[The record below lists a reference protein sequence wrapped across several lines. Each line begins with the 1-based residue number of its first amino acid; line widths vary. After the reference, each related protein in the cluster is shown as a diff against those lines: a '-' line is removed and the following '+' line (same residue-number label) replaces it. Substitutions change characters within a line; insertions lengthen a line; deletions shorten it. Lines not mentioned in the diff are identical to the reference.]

1 MPAGEFAMMTI
12 PDPGKLTVEVS
23 IPIGLI
29 SQTAPTAQ
37 PASAAPA
44 SFLKVSSGLANVR
57 VRLVNVPGVT
67 VAVLRNADSVSSR
80 FTSIWIGPLPPS
92 RSTLPGLSVAPVTL
106 TSNESSVTPAGG
118 VSVIVTDTAEAA
130 GVAGA
135 VTVIVAVA
143 LFAVL
148 LTDVAVSVTVA
159 GVGTA
164 AGAL

>member
-37 PASAAPA
+37 PASAAPV

-57 VRLVNVPGVT
+57 VRLVNVPAGT
-67 VAVLRNADSVSSR
+67 VAVLRNADSVSSC

-92 RSTLPGLSVAPVTL
+92 RSTPPGLSVAPVTL
-106 TSNESSVTPAGG
+106 TSNDSSVTPVGG
-118 VSVIVTDTAEAA
+118 VSVIVTDTAAA
-130 GVAGA
+130 AA
-135 VTVIVAVA
+135 PDVTVIVAVA
-143 LFAVL
+143 ALIVS
-148 LTDVAVSVTVA
+148 LTEVAASVTVA
-159 GVGTA
+159 GFGTA